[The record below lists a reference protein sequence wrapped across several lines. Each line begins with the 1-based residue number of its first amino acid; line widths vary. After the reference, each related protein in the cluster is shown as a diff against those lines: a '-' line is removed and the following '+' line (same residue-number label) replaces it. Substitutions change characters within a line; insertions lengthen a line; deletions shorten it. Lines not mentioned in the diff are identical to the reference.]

1 MGPKLPHTLT
11 SENNCL
17 PAARC
22 IQATPF
28 GKIDEPAVCAIARS
42 FLDPKNQPVA
52 CLAVQHGSGGA
63 FGGDGIMNP
72 RRFTTLAPAFCG
84 SLVLAGVIVGWLAGF
99 GSAGTENTGAVPIEN
114 GAASVAA
121 NARLADEPQAIA
133 MANAAVAN
141 AAAAAAGAEV
151 ATAAEPVTGTATDTT
166 AASDK
171 PESIVVAAL
180 PDPSQ
185 MLPETPAPVTQDF
198 RYLIYYVWSE
208 LPPAEKPADIVL
220 RSLKDTP
227 VGTPVEEIK
236 RASDAFGLD
245 SNFMKAVARI
255 ESGFDPKQRTG
266 SYIGLFQLSEYE
278 FNKFGSGQI
287 RSSRDN
293 SVAAAYKVIT
303 EGILFE
309 WVTHRKPTLSD
320 LYLIHQQGWEGAAEH
335 ISQPDR
341 IAWKSMCATSEGR
354 EKGEKWCKRA
364 IWRNTLPAIKQAWKS
379 VDKLT
384 SEAFVGMWRA
394 RVAEFYSKY
403 MATAAAVAE
412 RANQ

>member
-1 MGPKLPHTLT
+1 
-11 SENNCL
+11 
-17 PAARC
+17 
-22 IQATPF
+22 
-28 GKIDEPAVCAIARS
+28 
-42 FLDPKNQPVA
+42 
-52 CLAVQHGSGGA
+52 
-63 FGGDGIMNP
+63 MNP
-72 RRFTTLAPAFCG
+72 RRFTTVAPAFCG
-84 SLVLAGVIVGWLAGF
+84 TLVLAGGIVGWLAGF

-114 GAASVAA
+114 GAASLAA

-141 AAAAAAGAEV
+141 TVCAAAAGAEV

-245 SNFMKAVARI
+245 FNFMKAVAKI

-266 SYIGLFQLSEYE
+266 SYIGLFQLSKYE

-287 RSSRDN
+287 RDPRDN
-293 SVAAAYKVIT
+293 AVAAAYKVIT

-309 WVTHRKPTLSD
+309 WVTQKKPTLSD

-364 IWRNTLPAIKQAWKS
+364 IWRNTLPAIKHAWKS

-384 SEAFVGMWRA
+384 SGAFVGMWRE
-394 RVAEFYSKY
+394 RVAQFYSKY
-403 MATAAAVAE
+403 MATAAAE

>member
-1 MGPKLPHTLT
+1 MKALQAICIVGAITFTGMIHQVGGSPPGASVPNAMPEAAVSAETPGAPALSVAVPETSAGPGTVRGAELGSVPG
-11 SENNCL
+11 
-17 PAARC
+17 A
-22 IQATPF
+22 
-28 GKIDEPAVCAIARS
+28 
-42 FLDPKNQPVA
+42 
-52 CLAVQHGSGGA
+52 GSGPSL
-63 FGGDGIMNP
+63 M
-72 RRFTTLAPAFCG
+72 APAKIG
-84 SLVLAGVIVGWLAGF
+84 EDSIETK
-99 GSAGTENTGAVPIEN
+99 SADLGHHDVAQPEPTTSN
-114 GAASVAA
+114 AS
-121 NARLADEPQAIA
+121 N
-133 MANAAVAN
+133 
-141 AAAAAAGAEV
+141 
-151 ATAAEPVTGTATDTT
+151 
-166 AASDK
+166 
-171 PESIVVAAL
+171 
-180 PDPSQ
+180 
-185 MLPETPAPVTQDF
+185 PAPVTQDF

-245 SNFMKAVARI
+245 FNFMKAVAKV

-266 SYIGLFQLSEYE
+266 SYIGLFQLSKYE

-287 RSSRDN
+287 LDSRDN
-293 SVAAAYKVIT
+293 AIAAAYKFIT

-309 WVTHRKPTLSD
+309 WVTKKKPTLSD

-341 IAWKSMCATSEGR
+341 IAWKSMCATGEGR

-364 IWRNTLPAIKQAWKS
+364 VWRNTLPVVKDVWKS

-384 SEAFVGMWRA
+384 SGAFVGMWRERIA
-394 RVAEFYSKY
+394 QFYSEY
-403 MATAAAVAE
+403 MATATAAAD

>member
-1 MGPKLPHTLT
+1 LAVASDDKDVTFWTTVPVNVTHPNLVRRLDWDIPKHLVCGPTLGNMRVAT
-11 SENNCL
+11 VPRSL
-17 PAARC
+17 GAMKALQAIC
-22 IQATPF
+22 IV
-28 GKIDEPAVCAIARS
+28 GAIA
-42 FLDPKNQPVA
+42 FTWMIYQVGGNTPGATVPDAMPEA
-52 CLAVQHGSGGA
+52 AVSAETPG
-63 FGGDGIMNP
+63 
-72 RRFTTLAPAFCG
+72 APAL
-84 SLVLAGVIVGWLAGF
+84 SAAVPEA
-99 GSAGTENTGAVPIEN
+99 SAGPGAAPGAELGSVPGAVSGP
-114 GAASVAA
+114 S
-121 NARLADEPQAIA
+121 LMPQAEIGDDSFEA
-133 MANAAVAN
+133 KWMDLGHHDAAQPMPTTHDAPD
-141 AAAAAAGAEV
+141 GA
-151 ATAAEPVTGTATDTT
+151 PN
-166 AASDK
+166 
-171 PESIVVAAL
+171 
-180 PDPSQ
+180 
-185 MLPETPAPVTQDF
+185 PAPVTQDF

-208 LPPAEKPADIVL
+208 LPPAEKPAAIVL
-220 RSLKDTP
+220 SALKDTP
-227 VGTPVEEIK
+227 VGTPIEEIK

-245 SNFMKAVARI
+245 FNFMKAVAKI

-287 RSSRDN
+287 RDPRDN
-293 SVAAAYKVIT
+293 AVAAAYKVIT

-309 WVTHRKPTLSD
+309 WVTHQKPTLSD

-364 IWRNTLPAIKQAWKS
+364 IWLNTLPAVKHAWKS

-384 SEAFVGMWRA
+384 SGAFVGMWRE

-403 MATAAAVAE
+403 MATAAAE